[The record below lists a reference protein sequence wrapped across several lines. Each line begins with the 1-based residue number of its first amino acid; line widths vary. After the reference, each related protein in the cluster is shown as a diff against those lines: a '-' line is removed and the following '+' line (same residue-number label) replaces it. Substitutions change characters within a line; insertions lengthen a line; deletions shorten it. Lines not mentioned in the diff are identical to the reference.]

1 MTKIKQSLTTL
12 AFIKY
17 YDEKQYQSISDITSN
32 KYINAIREYCSKDK
46 FHELIHPISQTPLLD
61 LSFSGTYTDM
71 RFNINNHTLCSL
83 TDLSI
88 LENRKR
94 LLGDKWHFHNV
105 YLDGDC
111 LDYIDV
117 HYDKLIQLKIYKE
130 IMR

>member
-1 MTKIKQSLTTL
+1 MNNELTC
-12 AFIKY
+12 KS
-17 YDEKQYQSISDITSN
+17 EKLEQKN
-32 KYINAIREYCSKDK
+32 MGA
-46 FHELIHPISQTPLLD
+46 
-61 LSFSGTYTDM
+61 M
-71 RFNINNHTLCSL
+71 VRFNINNHTPCSL